1 MKKKTIVIFFTIFFL
16 VILSFNFFSKKSDI
30 KKIEVNTESSDEI
43 SYNSNI
49 IEDVSY
55 SSKDAS
61 GNEYFI
67 NALQG
72 EIDFEKDNI
81 IYLTNVTAI
90 VKLADSNQVKIKSD
104 YGKYNSLNFDTIF
117 SRNVRVDYLENIITA
132 EYLDFSIERNS
143 MIISRDVIYNNLE
156 NILKA
161 DVVEINIETKDTKI
175 FMYEE
180 SKKVNIKSKN

>member
-1 MKKKTIVIFFTIFFL
+1 MKKKTVVIFFTIFFL
-16 VILSFNFFSKKSDI
+16 IILSFNFFSKKTDT
-30 KKIEVNTESSDEI
+30 KKISTNTETSDDI

-49 IEDVSY
+49 IENVSY

-72 EIDFEKDNI
+72 EIDFKKDNM
-81 IYLTNVTAI
+81 IYLTDVTAV

-143 MIISRDVIYNNLE
+143 MIISKNVIYNSLE
-156 NILKA
+156 NILEA
-161 DVVEINIETKDTKI
+161 DVVEINIKTKDTKI
-175 FMYEE
+175 FMYDNND
-180 SKKVNIKSKN
+180 KVNIKSKN

>member
-1 MKKKTIVIFFTIFFL
+1 MKKKTVVIFFTIFFL
-16 VILSFNFFSKKSDI
+16 IILSFNFFSKKTDT
-30 KKIEVNTESSDEI
+30 KKINTNTETSDDI

-49 IEDVSY
+49 IENVSY

-72 EIDFEKDNI
+72 EIDFKKDNM
-81 IYLTNVTAI
+81 IYLTDVTAV

-143 MIISRDVIYNNLE
+143 MIISKNVIYNSLE
-156 NILKA
+156 NILEA
-161 DVVEINIETKDTKI
+161 DVVEINIKTKDTKI
-175 FMYEE
+175 FMYDNND
-180 SKKVNIKSKN
+180 KVNIKSKN